1 MASIDA
7 IINRQLL
14 RWELEKKQAT
24 EKPAAK
30 APPPQVVTV
39 SRQAGS
45 RGTFL
50 ASRLA
55 DELGFTRLHRE
66 TIDAICQTS
75 GYRRRIVENLDERF
89 RGDLDVMVEGMITGQ
104 SVDHGDYARHLFQV
118 VLSMARL
125 GGVVLVGR
133 GGNFILGPRR
143 GFHIRVVAPREQRI
157 VNLVTY
163 KSVTREVAAS
173 EADRVDRERK
183 ELIAKLFDRDIDDPR
198 HYDLVINLAFIE
210 LEAMVEPTIAAI
222 RSKLARLAAMGE
234 E

>member
-14 RWELEKKQAT
+14 RWELEKKQVA
-24 EKPAAK
+24 EQPSAKPA
-30 APPPQVVTV
+30 PPQVVTV

-45 RGTFL
+45 RGSYFAT
-50 ASRLA
+50 RLA
-55 DELGFTRLHRE
+55 EELSFNRLHRE
-66 TIDAICQTS
+66 TIDAICDSS

-89 RGDLDVMVEGMITGQ
+89 RSDLDVMVQGMITGQ
-104 SVDHGDYARHLFQV
+104 SVDHRDYARHLFQV

-157 VNLVTY
+157 ANLVKY
-163 KSVTREVAAS
+163 KNVTKEVAAT
-173 EADRVDRERK
+173 EADRVNSERK
-183 ELIAKLFDRDIDDPR
+183 ELMTKLFGHDIDDPA
-198 HYDLVINLAFIE
+198 HYDLIINLGLMD
-210 LEAMVEPTIAAI
+210 LEEMVRPTIAAI
-222 RSKLARLAAMGE
+222 HAKFARLATLAKE
-234 E
+234 